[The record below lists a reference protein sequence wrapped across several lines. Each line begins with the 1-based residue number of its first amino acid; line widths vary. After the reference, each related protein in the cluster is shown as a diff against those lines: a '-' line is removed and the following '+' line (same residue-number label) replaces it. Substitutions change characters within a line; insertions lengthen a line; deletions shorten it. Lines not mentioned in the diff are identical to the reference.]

1 MSHRTQLTL
10 SDEQYK
16 RLTALARRTGV
27 SLAELVRRAVDRAYG
42 ADAAAL
48 DDSFG
53 AWKGRSF
60 DGEQYVERLR
70 RGLRRR
76 LEERDGRP
84 R

>member
-16 RLTALARRTGV
+16 RLTAGV

-42 ADAAAL
+42 ADPAAL

-60 DGEQYVERLR
+60 DGEQYVEWLR
-70 RGLRRR
+70 GGLSRR